1 MSPKVTQKYPLILLG
16 PHLRRAYQ
24 GVCGPPGARTQNLQ
38 IKSLQLYLLS

>member
-1 MSPKVTQKYPLILLG
+1 MSPKVTKKYPLILLR
-16 PHLRRAYQ
+16 PRVQPVYQ

>member
-1 MSPKVTQKYPLILLG
+1 MTAKVTKKYPLILLG
-16 PHLRRAYQ
+16 LRLRRIYL